1 MAKGVVKKGV
11 EVVDKVLDLANV
23 AEKALD
29 MALDGAKVMGGM
41 VHEMA
46 VDAIEKN
53 KALVKIPDLK
63 DVHIDEACSKL
74 QNEYDFFV
82 SRIVAKPKPDYAIES
97 ENEVVYTMPKP
108 GARVEPKTT
117 IKVYYL
123 TQEVIDESK
132 KLVKEKGTEVK
143 VPRII
148 GLNVLEAQED
158 LEAMGLKVT
167 IKLESDSIKFADIEP
182 NTTTRITYPDGKKIG
197 AKLKNGERIFVYY
210 VNEAVIIASKEMKAQ
225 KAKAAQDNLDKIA
238 KTAKELPKEML
249 DGAAAAPK
257 QVAKQIGKIIL
268 KKKSKKEDI
277 KSKVKEEDI
286 ID

>member
-257 QVAKQIGKIIL
+257 QVAKQIGKIIP
-268 KKKSKKEDI
+268 KKNRKRKI
-277 KSKVKEEDI
+277 
-286 ID
+286 